1 MIGMQY
7 FVPSV
12 VSDMVAVLP
21 FDVKLIYRPLSNFR
35 HWVDFDW
42 INLDGWYV
50 TEDLFH
56 VQHK

>member
-1 MIGMQY
+1 MES
-7 FVPSV
+7 F

-50 TEDLFH
+50 MVDLFH